1 MSRIKINRFI
11 PLKAI
16 MHQSDNE
23 YLFIDENDNITE
35 ITRADAMRMRWHFI
49 TMVPLEKIK
58 YIEEFNRCEVDGVRK
73 CQIDPL
79 LLKDFGEALIPKAA
93 AKQEVLEKLNKQKI
107 LKLNAEAARRKIK

>member
-1 MSRIKINRFI
+1 MSRIKFNRSI

-16 MHQSDNE
+16 MHQDDDE
-23 YLFIDENDNITE
+23 YVFIDKNNNITE

-58 YIEEFNRCEVDGVRK
+58 YIEEFNRCEVDGVLK
-73 CQIDPL
+73 CRIRPF

-93 AKQEVLEKLNKQKI
+93 LTPEFANKLNNNKQQST
-107 LKLNAEAARRKIK
+107 R